1 MMLSLFRDFI
11 AYLEDS
17 AVADAIREN
26 DFLFPTIESVHVV
39 AICLVVGSIMVL
51 DLRLLGFASI
61 QRPVSRL
68 SSAILPVTWSAFAL
82 AATTGFLLF
91 ISNATKYLANG
102 YFVAKMFL
110 ICAAGLNMIVF
121 HWISA
126 RDLPQ
131 WEEDALPPLRARL
144 AGALSILLWIA
155 VVACGRWIGFTMQVL

>member
-1 MMLSLFRDFI
+1 MMSLFKDLI
-11 AYLEDS
+11 AYFEDS

-26 DFLFPTIESVHVV
+26 DLLFPTIESVHVV
-39 AICLVVGSIMVL
+39 AICLVVGSILVL
-51 DLRLLGFASI
+51 DLRLLGFASL

-68 SSAILPVTWSAFAL
+68 ANAILPVTWGAFAI
-82 AATTGFLLF
+82 AATSGVLLF

-110 ICAAGLNMIVF
+110 IGAAGVNMLVF

-131 WEEDALPPLRARL
+131 WEKDSSPPLRARL
-144 AGALSILLWIA
+144 AGAFSILLWIA
-155 VVACGRWIGFTMQVL
+155 VVACGRWIGFTMPVL